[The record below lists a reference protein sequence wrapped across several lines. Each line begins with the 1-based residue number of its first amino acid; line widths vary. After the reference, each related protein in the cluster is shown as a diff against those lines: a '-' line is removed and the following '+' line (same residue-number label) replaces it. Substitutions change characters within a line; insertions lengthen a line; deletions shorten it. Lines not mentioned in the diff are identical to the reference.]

1 MVAIYL
7 VPKSEIERDILYTG
21 PNNTVRN
28 DVRNGISK
36 AVVLKLNSLYLRSVI
51 SDVTVAA
58 EFDLCT
64 QIKLPSKQGEL
75 FLQD

>member
-36 AVVLKLNSLYLRSVI
+36 AIVLSLIAFILNL
-51 SDVTVAA
+51 
-58 EFDLCT
+58 
-64 QIKLPSKQGEL
+64 
-75 FLQD
+75 